1 MASIFKPPY
10 ISSEQLASLM
20 VEDGQLVFNTDDK
33 QFYTGNGS
41 LGGRNIAVSVPI
53 PSKTSDLINDSG
65 FITNSEIDFD
75 EINQAIET
83 TNDRIT
89 SLEQSILD
97 IERNMST
104 IIGESDK

>member
-75 EINQAIET
+75 EINAKV
-83 TNDRIT
+83 
-89 SLEQSILD
+89 SV
-97 IERNMST
+97 ERERATQYLNK
-104 IIGESDK
+104 ICKG